1 MINYILTEDLSI
13 MNESIPIGYIEVY
26 RAQILQSITE
36 REPRIRNYILGKLN
50 SSPGI
55 TEQSG

>member
-26 RAQILQSITE
+26 RAQLLQSITKE
-36 REPRIRNYILGKLN
+36 ILEYVTI
-50 SSPGI
+50 S
-55 TEQSG
+55 